1 MLRILHLDEDVEGDH
16 MYKVNINV
24 IKLGGGVQTSIYLSS
39 SYLFSSVHLF
49 ISLKLQYSG
58 SAKLFYFS
66 ILRDW
71 KEGTSHPG
79 FTFPYFTGMN
89 A

>member
-1 MLRILHLDEDVEGDH
+1 

-24 IKLGGGVQTSIYLSS
+24 IQLGGGVQTNFLCIYLSS

-79 FTFPYFTGMN
+79 LTFAYFTGM
-89 A
+89 